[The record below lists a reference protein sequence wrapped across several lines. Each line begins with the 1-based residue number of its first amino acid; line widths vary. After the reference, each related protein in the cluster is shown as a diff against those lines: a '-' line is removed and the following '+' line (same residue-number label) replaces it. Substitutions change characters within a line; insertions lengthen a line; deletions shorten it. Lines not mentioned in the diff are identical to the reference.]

1 MTNKSVIIHL
11 EEQIKKLISEHSK
24 LVDLCNDLSQ
34 ERQNLKIE
42 NRTLQEKINLS
53 NKELSQLR
61 LTNSLMGDSKDK
73 DKARAQINQLMR
85 EIDKCI
91 ALVSK

>member
-42 NRTLQEKINLS
+42 NRALQEKINLS